1 LGGDAFSVAGLIEL
15 AKRLPNTNE
24 FVYWSN
30 GPIGVSARWEDGKA
44 EKHSLEDTI
53 RHIAENNSMVIL
65 KHVEQDPEVGP
76 ILRAFLGQV
85 VDLVGPEMRDDV
97 IVGEALV
104 LLASPNRV
112 TSYHIDAESNY
123 LVQLS
128 GDKTLNV
135 FNPADRTLV
144 TDEELERFHDGD
156 YNGAIYKPERQ
167 RDARIYDL
175 RAGFGVHIPVGAP
188 HWVRNGDNVS
198 VALSINYELR
208 SVHKLSQIYKI
219 NRRLRRL
226 GAAPT
231 APGVSRWRD
240 RLKLAAASRLVS
252 RETPSLAYKTWAP
265 DARN

>member
-1 LGGDAFSVAGLIEL
+1 
-15 AKRLPNTNE
+15 
-24 FVYWSN
+24 
-30 GPIGVSARWEDGKA
+30 
-44 EKHSLEDTI
+44 
-53 RHIAENNSMVIL
+53 MVIL
-65 KHVEQDPEVGP
+65 KHVEQDPEIGP
-76 ILRAFLGQV
+76 MLRAFLSEV

-135 FNPADRTLV
+135 FSPTDRTLV
-144 TDEELERFHDGD
+144 TDQELERFHDGD
-156 YNGAIYKPERQ
+156 YNGAIYKPDRQ
-167 RDARIYDL
+167 QDARTYDL

-208 SVHKLSQIYKI
+208 SVHRLSQIYKI

-231 APGVSRWRD
+231 APGVSQWRD
-240 RLKLAAASRLVS
+240 RLKLAAASRLTS
-252 RETPSLAYKTWAP
+252 NQPPQLSYNTWTPGP
-265 DARN
+265 RN